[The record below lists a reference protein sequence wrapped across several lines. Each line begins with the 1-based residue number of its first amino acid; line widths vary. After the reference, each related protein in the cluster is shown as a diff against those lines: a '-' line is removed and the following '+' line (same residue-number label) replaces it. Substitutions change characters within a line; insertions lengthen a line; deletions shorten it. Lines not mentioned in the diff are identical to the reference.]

1 MLRTKQ
7 VINNNE
13 EYSSMSIIDFIKG
26 LFVGETKEEANQ
38 STNVVEEK
46 SVNSEAFVDRNPT
59 LENVARFVIQKGV
72 CKGADIQ
79 RYFQIGYNLSGRLMS
94 QLQQK
99 GILDSS
105 YNVLVDADIS
115 DHELTQLLN
124 KETIKKTDSHH
135 VISASGFEVKII
147 SSSPIDI
154 DSSIKSYIPK
164 LSKYE
169 CYVVFDTETSGLSP
183 QQGHEILQIGAV
195 KYNTLTGEA
204 IDTQSIFIKPS
215 PHCVIESAALR
226 VNGIDIEKLKQTGVS
241 KDEAI
246 NTFIEFIGTCPL
258 FAYNA
263 PFDMRFLKST
273 CEMVNIPLPTNP
285 VCDVLAMVRQLALPT
300 ENKKLGTISEHFG
313 FEGGCFHEAI
323 KDCDATNFVIRQ
335 IYFNNEGKPIGKS
348 VDDIHSNLY
357 RNGVKLEPYIEQ
369 NMLELDVYSRLTGEF
384 LFTKTIRQ
392 CAEKGIYV
400 SYSTVKDLEET
411 LWTTDYGIRLHED
424 SIGKIE
430 PDIYYGKRLIDVYSR
445 TTGEF
450 LFTKTLEECAGLA
463 SSLTQKKI
471 ANATLEKSWLGEYG
485 FRAHEEE
492 PQTKIDRD
500 FTYGKRLIDCYS
512 KEGDFLKRY
521 ESISDI
527 VTELGFAGDSPIKT
541 MLRQDKIT
549 YNLNGYIFIYAT
561 TEQPIQKIEGAPLT
575 KEAKRPIY
583 VFDLDGNYL
592 NVFLKIIDCTATYG
606 LQAEGVRR
614 CLSAGKPQYNGYI
627 FRYSNTPLSEE
638 ELAAAKEN
646 YAYRETSKVEN

>member
-1 MLRTKQ
+1 
-7 VINNNE
+7 
-13 EYSSMSIIDFIKG
+13 MSVIDFIKG
-26 LFVGETKEEANQ
+26 LFGGEPKKESEQ
-38 STNVVEEK
+38 SEYVVEGK
-46 SVNSEAFVDRNPT
+46 SINSDVCIDKTPT
-59 LENVARFVIQKGV
+59 LENVTRFVIQKGV
-72 CKGADIQ
+72 CKGSDIQ
-79 RYFQIGYNLSGRLMS
+79 RYFQIGYNQSGRLMS

-99 GILDSS
+99 GILDND
-105 YNVLVDADIS
+105 YNVLVDANIS
-115 DHELTQLLN
+115 DQELTQLLS
-124 KETIKKTDSHH
+124 KETPETEDSHL
-135 VISASGFEVKII
+135 VSTASGFEIKII
-147 SSSPIDI
+147 TSSPTDTEL
-154 DSSIKSYIPK
+154 SIKSYIPG

-169 CYVVFDTETSGLSP
+169 SYVVFDTETSGLSP

-195 KYNTLTGEA
+195 KYSTRTGKT
-204 IDTQSIFIKPS
+204 IDTRSIYIKPS
-215 PHCVIESAALR
+215 PNCVIEPAALR
-226 VNGIDIEKLKQTGVS
+226 VNGIDVEKLKQTGVS

-246 NTFIEFIGTCPL
+246 KSFIEFIGTCPL

-273 CEMVNIPLPTNP
+273 CEMVGVPLPTNP
-285 VCDVLAMVRQLALPT
+285 VCDVLAMVKKLALPT

-323 KDCDATNFVIRQ
+323 KDCDATNFVLRK
-335 IYFNNEGKPIGKS
+335 IYFNNEGKPVGKS

-357 RNGVKLEPYIEQ
+357 KNGVKLEPYIEQ

-400 SYSTVKDLEET
+400 SYFTVKDLEET

-424 SIGKIE
+424 SIGKLE
-430 PDIYYGKRLIDVYSR
+430 PDIYYGKRVIDVYSR

-463 SSLTQKKI
+463 SSLSQKKI
-471 ANATLEKSWLGEYG
+471 ANAIEEKSWLSDYG

-512 KEGDFLKRY
+512 KDGDFLKRY

-561 TEQPIQKIEGAPLT
+561 SEQPIQKIESAPLT

-583 VFDLDGNYL
+583 VFDLDGNFL
-592 NVFLKIIDCTATYG
+592 NVFLKITDCTATYG

-614 CLSAGKPQYNGYI
+614 CLSSGKPQYNGYI

-638 ELAAAKEN
+638 ELSAAKEN
-646 YAYRETSKVEN
+646 YAYRETSKVSN

>member
-1 MLRTKQ
+1 
-7 VINNNE
+7 
-13 EYSSMSIIDFIKG
+13 MSIINFIKG
-26 LFVGETKEEANQ
+26 LFGGEPNEETDQNA
-38 STNVVEEK
+38 NVVEDK
-46 SVNSEAFVDRNPT
+46 SANSVCFVDNTPS
-59 LENVARFVIQKGV
+59 LENVARFVIQKGI

-79 RYFQIGYNLSGRLMS
+79 RYFQIGYKLSGSLIL

-105 YNVLVDADIS
+105 YNVLVDANIS

-135 VISASGFEVKII
+135 VISASGFEAKII

-154 DSSIKSYIPK
+154 DSSIKSYIPE

-169 CYVVFDTETSGLSP
+169 SYVVFDTETSGLSP

-195 KYNTLTGEA
+195 KYNTLTGET
-204 IDTQSIFIKPS
+204 IDTQSIYIKPS
-215 PHCVIESAALR
+215 PHCVIEPAALR
-226 VNGIDIEKLKQTGVS
+226 VNGIDIEKLKQTGIS

-313 FEGGCFHEAI
+313 FKGGCFHEAI
-323 KDCDATNFVIRQ
+323 KDCDATNFVLRK
-335 IYFNNEGKPIGKS
+335 IYFNSEGKTVGKS
-348 VDDIHSNLY
+348 VDEIHSNLY
-357 RNGVKLEPYIEQ
+357 KNGVKLEPYIEQ
-369 NMLELDVYSRLTGEF
+369 MMLELDVYSRLTGEF

-411 LWTTDYGIRLHED
+411 LWTTDYGIRLHEE
-424 SIGKIE
+424 SIGKLE
-430 PDIYYGKRLIDVYSR
+430 PDIYYGKRVIDVYSR

-450 LFTKTLEECAGLA
+450 LFTKTLEDCAGLA

-561 TEQPIQKIEGAPLT
+561 SEQPIQKIEGAPMT

-592 NVFLKIIDCTATYG
+592 NVFLKITDCTATYG

-614 CLSAGKPQYNGYI
+614 CLSSGKPQYNGYI

>member
-1 MLRTKQ
+1 
-7 VINNNE
+7 
-13 EYSSMSIIDFIKG
+13 MSIIDFIKG
-26 LFVGETKEEANQ
+26 LFGGEPNEEADQ
-38 STNVVEEK
+38 SSSVVGDM
-46 SVNSEAFVDRNPT
+46 SVNSDVCVDKTPT
-59 LENVARFVIQKGV
+59 LENVARFVIQKGM

-79 RYFQIGYNLSGRLMS
+79 RYFQIGYKQSGNLMS

-99 GILDSS
+99 GVLDSS
-105 YNVLVDADIS
+105 YNVLVDANIPDQ
-115 DHELTQLLN
+115 ELAQLLS
-124 KETIKKTDSHH
+124 KETHETTDSNH
-135 VISASGFEVKII
+135 VFSASGFEVKII
-147 SSSPIDI
+147 SSSPTDVE
-154 DSSIKSYIPK
+154 SSIKPYLPGM
-164 LSKYE
+164 SKYE
-169 CYVVFDTETSGLSP
+169 SYVVFDTETSGLSP

-195 KYNTLTGEA
+195 KYNTRTGET
-204 IDTQSIFIKPS
+204 IDTRNIYIKPS
-215 PHCVIESAALR
+215 PNCVIEPAALR

-241 KDEAI
+241 KSEAI
-246 NTFIEFIGTCPL
+246 NTFIEFIGSYPL

-273 CEMVNIPLPTNP
+273 CEMVNVPLPTNP
-285 VCDVLAMVRQLALPT
+285 VCDVLAMVRKLSLPT
-300 ENKKLGTISEHFG
+300 ENNKLGTISEHFG
-313 FEGGCFHEAI
+313 FAGGCYHEAI
-323 KDCDATNFVIRQ
+323 KDCDATNFVLRK
-335 IYFNNEGKPIGKS
+335 IYFNEEGKPIGKS
-348 VDDIHSNLY
+348 VEDIHLNLHKG
-357 RNGVKLEPYIEQ
+357 GVTLEPYIEQ

-400 SYSTVKDLEET
+400 SYNTVKDLEET

-424 SIGKIE
+424 SIRKLE
-430 PDIYYGKRLIDVYSR
+430 PDIYYGKRAIDVYSR

-463 SSLTQKKI
+463 SSLSQKKI

-485 FRAHEEE
+485 FRVHEEE
-492 PQTKIDRD
+492 PQTKIERD
-500 FTYGKRLIDCYS
+500 FTFGKRLIDCYS
-512 KEGDFLKRY
+512 KDGDFLKRY

-527 VTELGFAGDSPIKT
+527 ITELGFAGDSPIKT

-583 VFDLDGNYL
+583 VFDIDGNYL
-592 NVFLKIIDCTATYG
+592 NVFLKITDCTSAYG

-627 FRYSNTPLSEE
+627 FRYSNAPLSEE

-646 YAYRETSKVEN
+646 YAYRETSKVSN

>member
-1 MLRTKQ
+1 
-7 VINNNE
+7 
-13 EYSSMSIIDFIKG
+13 MSIIDFIKG
-26 LFVGETKEEANQ
+26 LFGGEPNEEVDL
-38 STNVVEEK
+38 SSNVVEEE
-46 SVNSEAFVDRNPT
+46 SVNSDCSVDKTPT
-59 LENVARFVIQKGV
+59 LENVARFIIQKGI

-79 RYFQIGYNLSGRLMS
+79 RYFQIGYKLSGSLIT

-99 GILDSS
+99 GILDID
-105 YNVLVDADIS
+105 YNVLVDANIS
-115 DHELTQLLN
+115 DQELTQLLS
-124 KETIKKTDSHH
+124 KEASETVDSHCASSAFGFKVK
-135 VISASGFEVKII
+135 VIT
-147 SSSPIDI
+147 SSPTDI
-154 DSSIKSYIPK
+154 ESSIKSYIPG

-195 KYNTLTGEA
+195 KYNTRTGET
-204 IDTQSIFIKPS
+204 INTFSIYIKPS
-215 PHCVIESAALR
+215 PHCVIEPAALR

-241 KDEAI
+241 KSEAI
-246 NTFIEFIGTCPL
+246 NTFVEFIGTCPL

-273 CEMVNIPLPTNP
+273 CEMVNVPLPTNP
-285 VCDVLAMVRQLALPT
+285 VCDVLAMVRKLSLPT
-300 ENKKLGTISEHFG
+300 ENNKLGTISEHFG
-313 FEGGCFHEAI
+313 FAGGNYHEAI
-323 KDCDATNFVIRQ
+323 KDCDATNFVLRKIF
-335 IYFNNEGKPIGKS
+335 FNNEGKPVGKS
-348 VDDIHSNLY
+348 VDDIQSNLY
-357 RNGVKLEPYIEQ
+357 KNGVKLEPYIEQ
-369 NMLELDVYSRLTGEF
+369 TMLELDVYSRLTGEF

-400 SYSTVKDLEET
+400 SYNTVKDLEGT
-411 LWTTDYGIRLHED
+411 LWTTDYGIRLHEE
-424 SIGKIE
+424 SIGKLE
-430 PDIYYGKRLIDVYSR
+430 PDIYYGKRVIDVYSR

-463 SSLTQKKI
+463 SSLSQKKI
-471 ANATLEKSWLGEYG
+471 ANATLEKTWLGEYG

-492 PQTKIDRD
+492 PQTAIERD

-561 TEQPIQKIEGAPLT
+561 TEQPIKKIEGAPMT

-583 VFDLDGNYL
+583 AFDLDGNYL
-592 NVFLKIIDCTATYG
+592 NVFLKITDCTAAYG

-638 ELAAAKEN
+638 ELSAAKEN
-646 YAYRETSKVEN
+646 YAYRETSKVTN

>member
-1 MLRTKQ
+1 
-7 VINNNE
+7 
-13 EYSSMSIIDFIKG
+13 MSIINFIKG
-26 LFVGETKEEANQ
+26 LFGGEPNDETDQNV
-38 STNVVEEK
+38 NVVEHK
-46 SVNSEAFVDRNPT
+46 SANSDCAVDKTPT
-59 LENVARFVIQKGV
+59 IENVARFVIQKGV

-105 YNVLVDADIS
+105 YNVLVDANIS

-154 DSSIKSYIPK
+154 DSSIKSYIPE

-195 KYNTLTGEA
+195 KYNTLTGET
-204 IDTQSIFIKPS
+204 IDTRSIYIKPS
-215 PHCVIESAALR
+215 PNCVIEPSALR
-226 VNGIDIEKLKQTGVS
+226 VNGIDIENLKQTGVS
-241 KDEAI
+241 KSQAI
-246 NTFIEFIGTCPL
+246 NTFIDFIGTCPL

-285 VCDVLAMVRQLALPT
+285 VCDVLAMVRKLALPT
-300 ENKKLGTISEHFG
+300 ENNKLGTISKHFG

-400 SYSTVKDLEET
+400 SYSTVKDLDET

-424 SIGKIE
+424 NTRKLE
-430 PDIYYGKRLIDVYSR
+430 PDIYYAKRIIDVYSR

-450 LFTKTLEECAGLA
+450 LFTKTLEECAALS

-471 ANATLEKSWLGEYG
+471 ANATQEKSWLGEYG
-485 FRAHEEE
+485 FRAHQKE
-492 PQTKIDRD
+492 PLDRIERD

-512 KEGDFLKRY
+512 KEGDFMKRY

-561 TEQPIQKIEGAPLT
+561 SEQPVLKIEGAPMT

-583 VFDLDGNYL
+583 VFDLDGKLL
-592 NVFLKIIDCTATYG
+592 NVYLKITECTATYN

-614 CLSAGKPQYNGYI
+614 CLSSGKPQYNGYI
-627 FRYSNTPLSEE
+627 FRYSDAPLSEE
-638 ELAAAKEN
+638 ELAAAREN
-646 YAYRETSKVEN
+646 YAYRETSKVTN

>member
-1 MLRTKQ
+1 
-7 VINNNE
+7 
-13 EYSSMSIIDFIKG
+13 MSIINFIKG
-26 LFVGETKEEANQ
+26 LFGGEPKEEASQN
-38 STNVVEEK
+38 TYVVEDK
-46 SVNSEAFVDRNPT
+46 SVNSDVIIDKTPT
-59 LENVARFVIQKGV
+59 LENVARFVIKTRKS
-72 CKGADIQ
+72 KGADIQ
-79 RYFQIGYNLSGRLMS
+79 RYFQIGYKLSGNLML

-99 GILDSS
+99 GILD
-105 YNVLVDADIS
+105 YDNNVLADANIS
-115 DHELTQLLN
+115 DEELTKLLSQTTPD
-124 KETIKKTDSHH
+124 TIDFHH
-135 VISASGFEVKII
+135 VSSASGFEIKII

-154 DSSIKSYIPK
+154 ESSIKSYIPG

-169 CYVVFDTETSGLSP
+169 CYIVFDTETSGLSP

-195 KYNTLTGEA
+195 KYNTHTGET
-204 IDTQSIFIKPS
+204 IDTRSIYIKPS
-215 PHCVIESAALR
+215 PNCVIEPAALR

-241 KDEAI
+241 KGEAI
-246 NTFIEFIGTCPL
+246 KTFIEFIGSYPL

-273 CEMVNIPLPTNP
+273 CEMVNVPLPTNS
-285 VCDVLAMVRQLALPT
+285 VCDVLAMVRKLSLPT
-300 ENKKLGTISEHFG
+300 ENNKLGTISEHFG
-313 FEGGCFHEAI
+313 FTGGNYHEAI
-323 KDCDATNFVIRQ
+323 KDCDATNFVLRK
-335 IYFNNEGKPIGKS
+335 IYFNEEGKPVGKS
-348 VDDIHSNLY
+348 VDDIHLNLHKG
-357 RNGVKLEPYIEQ
+357 GVALEPYIEQ

-384 LFTKTIRQ
+384 LFTKNIRQ

-400 SYSTVKDLEET
+400 SYNTVKDLEGT
-411 LWTTDYGIRLHED
+411 LWTTDYGIRLHEE
-424 SIGKIE
+424 SIGKLE
-430 PDIYYGKRLIDVYSR
+430 PDIYYGKRFIDVYSR

-463 SSLTQKKI
+463 SSLSQKKI
-471 ANATLEKSWLGEYG
+471 ANATIEKSWLGEYG
-485 FRAHEEE
+485 FRAHEEV

-500 FTYGKRLIDCYS
+500 FTFGKRLIDCYS
-512 KEGDFLKRY
+512 KEGEFLKRY

-561 TEQPIQKIEGAPLT
+561 SEQPIQKIEGAPLT

-583 VFDLDGNYL
+583 VFDIDGNYL
-592 NVFLKIIDCTATYG
+592 NVFLKITECTAAYG

-646 YAYRETSKVEN
+646 YAYRETSKVTN

>member
-1 MLRTKQ
+1 
-7 VINNNE
+7 
-13 EYSSMSIIDFIKG
+13 MSIMDFIKG
-26 LFVGETKEEANQ
+26 LFGGEPNEEADQ
-38 STNVVEEK
+38 SSSVVEEK
-46 SVNSEAFVDRNPT
+46 SVNSDVCVDKTPT

-72 CKGADIQ
+72 CKGSDIQ
-79 RYFQIGYNLSGRLMS
+79 RYFQIGYKQSGSFMS

-99 GILDSS
+99 GILDNN
-105 YNVLVDADIS
+105 YNVLVDTNIS
-115 DHELTQLLN
+115 DQELTQLLS
-124 KETIKKTDSHH
+124 KVTPEAEDSHH
-135 VISASGFEVKII
+135 VSSASGFEIRII
-147 SSSPIDI
+147 SSSPIDVE
-154 DSSIKSYIPK
+154 SSIKSYIPGM
-164 LSKYE
+164 SKYE
-169 CYVVFDTETSGLSP
+169 SYVVFDTETSGLSP

-195 KYNTLTGEA
+195 KYNTRTGKT
-204 IDTQSIFIKPS
+204 IDTRSIYIKPS
-215 PHCVIESAALR
+215 PNCVIEPAALR

-241 KDEAI
+241 KVEAI
-246 NTFIEFIGTCPL
+246 NTFIEFIGSYPL

-273 CEMVNIPLPTNP
+273 CEMANVPLPTNP
-285 VCDVLAMVRQLALPT
+285 VCDVLAMVRKLSLPT
-300 ENKKLGTISEHFG
+300 ENNKLGTISEHFG
-313 FEGGCFHEAI
+313 FTGGDYHEAI
-323 KDCDATNFVIRQ
+323 KDCDATNFVLRK
-335 IYFNNEGKPIGKS
+335 IYFNEEEMPVGKS
-348 VDDIHSNLY
+348 VENIHLNLHKG
-357 RNGVKLEPYIEQ
+357 GVTLEPYIEQ

-400 SYSTVKDLEET
+400 SYNTVKDLEEET

-424 SIGKIE
+424 SIGKLE
-430 PDIYYGKRLIDVYSR
+430 PDIYYGKRAIDVYSR

-463 SSLTQKKI
+463 SSLSQKKI
-471 ANATLEKSWLGEYG
+471 ANATLDKSWLGEYG

-492 PQTKIDRD
+492 PQTKIERD
-500 FTYGKRLIDCYS
+500 FTFGKRLIDCYS

-561 TEQPIQKIEGAPLT
+561 TEQPIQIIEGAPLT

-583 VFDLDGNYL
+583 VFDIDGNYL
-592 NVFLKIIDCTATYG
+592 NVHLKITECTAAYG

-627 FRYSNTPLSEE
+627 FRYSNAPLSEE

-646 YAYRETSKVEN
+646 YAYRETSKVTS

>member
-1 MLRTKQ
+1 
-7 VINNNE
+7 
-13 EYSSMSIIDFIKG
+13 MSIINFIKG
-26 LFVGETKEEANQ
+26 LFGGEPNEETDQNA
-38 STNVVEEK
+38 NVVEDK
-46 SVNSEAFVDRNPT
+46 SANSVCFVDNTPS
-59 LENVARFVIQKGV
+59 LENVARFVIQKGI

-79 RYFQIGYNLSGRLMS
+79 RYFQIGYRLSGSLMS

-99 GILDSS
+99 GVLDNN
-105 YNVLVDADIS
+105 YNVLVDANIS
-115 DHELTQLLN
+115 DQELAQLLS
-124 KETIKKTDSHH
+124 KEIPETLDCH
-135 VISASGFEVKII
+135 SASSAFGFELKVI
-147 SSSPIDI
+147 SSSPTEIE
-154 DSSIKSYIPK
+154 SSIKPYIPG

-169 CYVVFDTETSGLSP
+169 SYVVFDTETSGLSP

-195 KYNTLTGEA
+195 KYNTRTGET
-204 IDTQSIFIKPS
+204 IDTRSIYIKPS
-215 PHCVIESAALR
+215 PNCVIEPSALR
-226 VNGIDIEKLKQTGVS
+226 VNGIDMENLKQTGVS
-241 KDEAI
+241 KSQAI
-246 NTFIEFIGTCPL
+246 NTFIDFIGTCPL

-285 VCDVLAMVRQLALPT
+285 VCDVLAMVRKLALPT

-400 SYSTVKDLEET
+400 SYSTVKNLEET

-512 KEGDFLKRY
+512 KDGDFLKRY

-592 NVFLKIIDCTATYG
+592 NVFLKITECTAAYG
-606 LQAEGVRR
+606 IQAEGVRR

-627 FRYSNTPLSEE
+627 FRFSNTPLSEE

>member
-1 MLRTKQ
+1 
-7 VINNNE
+7 
-13 EYSSMSIIDFIKG
+13 MSIIDFIKG
-26 LFVGETKEEANQ
+26 LFGGETKEEANQ

-46 SVNSEAFVDRNPT
+46 SVNSDVFVDRNPT
-59 LENVARFVIQKGV
+59 LENVARFLIQKGV

-79 RYFQIGYNLSGRLMS
+79 RYFQIGYKLSGCLMS
-94 QLQQK
+94 ELQQK
-99 GILDSS
+99 GVLDSS
-105 YNVLVDADIS
+105 YNVLVDANIS
-115 DHELTQLLN
+115 DQELAQLLS
-124 KETIKKTDSHH
+124 KEIPETPDSHH
-135 VISASGFEVKII
+135 VFSGSGFEVKII
-147 SSSPIDI
+147 SSSSIDTE
-154 DSSIKSYIPK
+154 SSIKPYIPR

-169 CYVVFDTETSGLSP
+169 SYVVFDTETSGLSP

-195 KYNTLTGEA
+195 KYNTRTGET
-204 IDTQSIFIKPS
+204 IDTRSIYIKPS
-215 PHCVIESAALR
+215 PHCVIEPAALR

-246 NTFIEFIGTCPL
+246 NTFIEFIGVCPL

-273 CEMVNIPLPTNP
+273 CEMVGIPLPTNP
-285 VCDVLAMVRQLALPT
+285 VCDILAMVRKLALPT
-300 ENKKLGTISEHFG
+300 ENKKLRTISEHFG
-313 FEGGCFHEAI
+313 FDGGCFHEAI
-323 KDCDATNFVIRQ
+323 KDCDATNFVLRK
-335 IYFNNEGKPIGKS
+335 IYFNEEGKPVGKS
-348 VDDIHSNLY
+348 VEDIHFNLHK
-357 RNGVKLEPYIEQ
+357 RGVALEPYIEQ

-400 SYSTVKDLEET
+400 SYNTVKDLEET
-411 LWTTDYGIRLHED
+411 LWTTDYGIRLHEE
-424 SIGKIE
+424 SIGKLE
-430 PDIYYGKRLIDVYSR
+430 PDIYYGKRAIDVYSR

-463 SSLTQKKI
+463 SSLSQKKI
-471 ANATLEKSWLGEYG
+471 ANAIEEKSWLGEYG
-485 FRAHEEE
+485 FRTHEEE
-492 PQTKIDRD
+492 PQAKIDRD

-521 ESISDI
+521 ESIADI
-527 VTELGFAGDSPIKT
+527 VAELGFAGDSPIKT

-592 NVFLKIIDCTATYG
+592 NVFLKITECTAAYG

-627 FRYSNTPLSEE
+627 FRYSNAPLSEE
-638 ELAAAKEN
+638 ELSAAKEN
-646 YAYRETSKVEN
+646 YAYRETSKVTD

>member
-1 MLRTKQ
+1 
-7 VINNNE
+7 
-13 EYSSMSIIDFIKG
+13 MSIINFIKG
-26 LFVGETKEEANQ
+26 LFGGEPNEETDQN
-38 STNVVEEK
+38 TNVVEDK
-46 SVNSEAFVDRNPT
+46 SANSVCFVDNTPS
-59 LENVARFVIQKGV
+59 LENVARFVIQKGI
-72 CKGADIQ
+72 CKEADIQ
-79 RYFQIGYNLSGRLMS
+79 RYFQIGYRLSGSLMS

-99 GILDSS
+99 GVLDNN
-105 YNVLVDADIS
+105 YNVLVDANIS
-115 DHELTQLLN
+115 DQELAQLLS
-124 KETIKKTDSHH
+124 KEIPETLDCH
-135 VISASGFEVKII
+135 SASSAFGFELKVI
-147 SSSPIDI
+147 SSSPTEIE
-154 DSSIKSYIPK
+154 SSIKPYIPG

-169 CYVVFDTETSGLSP
+169 SYVVFDTETSGLSP

-195 KYNTLTGEA
+195 KYNTRTGET
-204 IDTQSIFIKPS
+204 IDTRSIYIKPS
-215 PHCVIESAALR
+215 PNCVIEPSALR
-226 VNGIDIEKLKQTGVS
+226 VNGIDIENLKQTGVS
-241 KDEAI
+241 KSQAI
-246 NTFIEFIGTCPL
+246 NTFIDFIGTCPL

-273 CEMVNIPLPTNP
+273 CEMVNVSLPTNP
-285 VCDVLAMVRQLALPT
+285 VCDVLAMVRKLALPT

-323 KDCDATNFVIRQ
+323 KDCDATNFVLRK
-335 IYFNNEGKPIGKS
+335 IYFNSEGKPVGKS

-357 RNGVKLEPYIEQ
+357 KNGVKLEPYIEQ
-369 NMLELDVYSRLTGEF
+369 TMLELDVYSRLTGEF

-400 SYSTVKDLEET
+400 SYNNVKDLEET
-411 LWTTDYGIRLHED
+411 LWTTDYGIRLHEE
-424 SIGKIE
+424 SVGKLE
-430 PDIYYGKRLIDVYSR
+430 PDINYGKRVIDVYSR

-450 LFTKTLEECAGLA
+450 LFSKTLEECAGLA
-463 SSLTQKKI
+463 SSLSQKKI
-471 ANATLEKSWLGEYG
+471 VNATLEKSWLGEYG

-561 TEQPIQKIEGAPLT
+561 TEQPIQKIEGVPLT

-583 VFDLDGNYL
+583 VFDIDGNYL
-592 NVFLKIIDCTATYG
+592 NVFLKITECTAAYG
-606 LQAEGVRR
+606 IQADGVRR

>member
-1 MLRTKQ
+1 
-7 VINNNE
+7 
-13 EYSSMSIIDFIKG
+13 MSIIGFIKG
-26 LFVGETKEEANQ
+26 LFCGKPKDEVNQ
-38 STNVVEEK
+38 SACVVEEMLD
-46 SVNSEAFVDRNPT
+46 NSDTCIDNTST
-59 LENVARFVIQKGV
+59 LENVARFVIKTRKS
-72 CKGADIQ
+72 KGADIQ
-79 RYFQIGYNLSGRLMS
+79 RYFQIGYKLAENLML

-99 GILDSS
+99 GVLDSAN
-105 YNVLVDADIS
+105 NVLIDANIS
-115 DHELTQLLN
+115 DEELTKLLSQATPD
-124 KETIKKTDSHH
+124 TIDCRH
-135 VISASGFEVKII
+135 VSSASGFEIKII

-154 DSSIKSYIPK
+154 EPSIKSYIPG

-169 CYVVFDTETSGLSP
+169 CYVVFDTETSGLTP

-195 KYNTLTGEA
+195 KYDTRTGET
-204 IDTQSIFIKPS
+204 IDTRSIYIKPS
-215 PHCVIESAALR
+215 PNCVIEPAALR

-241 KDEAI
+241 KGEAI
-246 NTFIEFIGTCPL
+246 KTFIEFIGSYPL

-273 CEMVNIPLPTNP
+273 CEMVNVPLPTNP
-285 VCDVLAMVRQLALPT
+285 VCDVLAMVRKLSLPT
-300 ENKKLGTISEHFG
+300 ENNKLGTISEHFG
-313 FEGGCFHEAI
+313 FTGGNYHEAI
-323 KDCDATNFVIRQ
+323 KDCDATNFVLRK
-335 IYFNNEGKPIGKS
+335 IYFNEEGKPVGKS
-348 VDDIHSNLY
+348 VDDIHLNLHKG
-357 RNGVKLEPYIEQ
+357 GVALEPYIEQ

-384 LFTKTIRQ
+384 LFTKNIRQ

-400 SYSTVKDLEET
+400 SYNTVKDLEGT
-411 LWTTDYGIRLHED
+411 LWTTDYGIRLHEE
-424 SIGKIE
+424 SRGKLE
-430 PDIYYGKRLIDVYSR
+430 PDIYYGKRFIDVYAR

-463 SSLTQKKI
+463 SSLSQKKI

-492 PQTKIDRD
+492 PQTKIERD

-521 ESISDI
+521 DSISDI

-561 TEQPIQKIEGAPLT
+561 TEQPIKKIEGAPLT

-583 VFDLDGNYL
+583 VFDIDGNYL
-592 NVFLKIIDCTATYG
+592 NVFLKITECTAAYG

-614 CLSAGKPQYNGYI
+614 CLSSGKPQYNGYI

-646 YAYRETSKVEN
+646 YAYRETSKVTN

>member
-1 MLRTKQ
+1 
-7 VINNNE
+7 
-13 EYSSMSIIDFIKG
+13 MSIIDYIKG
-26 LFVGETKEEANQ
+26 LFGGKPKEDANQ
-38 STNVVEEK
+38 SANVVEDE
-46 SVNSEAFVDRNPT
+46 SANSDCAVDNTPS
-59 LENVARFVIQKGV
+59 LENVARFVIQKGI

-79 RYFQIGYNLSGRLMS
+79 RYFQIGYKLSGSLIL

-105 YNVLVDADIS
+105 YNVLVDANIS

-124 KETIKKTDSHH
+124 KETPEIADSTNGF
-135 VISASGFEVKII
+135 SGSGFEVKII

-154 DSSIKSYIPK
+154 ETSINPYISG
-164 LSKYE
+164 LSNYE
-169 CYVVFDTETSGLSP
+169 CYIVFDTETSGLSP

-204 IDTQSIFIKPS
+204 IDTQSIYIKPS
-215 PHCVIESAALR
+215 PHCVIEPAALR

-241 KDEAI
+241 KGEAI

-285 VCDVLAMVRQLALPT
+285 VCDVLAMVRKLALPT

-323 KDCDATNFVIRQ
+323 KDCDATNFVLRK
-335 IYFNNEGKPIGKS
+335 IYFNSEGKPVGKS
-348 VDDIHSNLY
+348 VDEIHSNLY
-357 RNGVKLEPYIEQ
+357 KNGVKLEPYIEQ
-369 NMLELDVYSRLTGEF
+369 MMLELDVYSRLTGEF

-424 SIGKIE
+424 SIGKLE

-471 ANATLEKSWLGEYG
+471 ANATQEKSWLGEYG

-583 VFDLDGNYL
+583 VFDLDGNFL
-592 NVFLKIIDCTATYG
+592 NVFLKITDCTAAYG
-606 LQAEGVRR
+606 IQAEGVRR
-614 CLSAGKPQYNGYI
+614 CLSSGKPQYNGYI
-627 FRYSNTPLSEE
+627 FRYSNAPLGEE
-638 ELAAAKEN
+638 ELAAAREN

>member
-1 MLRTKQ
+1 
-7 VINNNE
+7 
-13 EYSSMSIIDFIKG
+13 MSIIGFIKG
-26 LFVGETKEEANQ
+26 LFGGEPNEEADK
-38 STNVVEEK
+38 SSNVVEEK
-46 SVNSEAFVDRNPT
+46 SVNSDVCVDKTPT
-59 LENVARFVIQKGV
+59 LENVARFIIQKGV
-72 CKGADIQ
+72 CKGSDIQ
-79 RYFQIGYNLSGRLMS
+79 RYFQIGYKQSGSFMS

-99 GILDSS
+99 GILDND
-105 YNVLVDADIS
+105 YNVLVDANIS
-115 DHELTQLLN
+115 DQELAQLLS
-124 KETIKKTDSHH
+124 KKTPEAEDSHH
-135 VISASGFEVKII
+135 VSSASGFEIKII
-147 SSSPIDI
+147 SSSPTDI
-154 DSSIKSYIPK
+154 ESSIKSYIPG

-183 QQGHEILQIGAV
+183 QQGHEILQIGSV
-195 KYNTLTGEA
+195 KYNTRTGET
-204 IDTQSIFIKPS
+204 IDTRSIYIKPS
-215 PHCVIESAALR
+215 PNCVIEPAALR

-241 KDEAI
+241 KVEAI
-246 NTFIEFIGTCPL
+246 NTFIEFIGSYPL

-273 CEMVNIPLPTNP
+273 CEMANVPLPTNP
-285 VCDVLAMVRQLALPT
+285 VCDVLAMVRKLSLPT
-300 ENKKLGTISEHFG
+300 ENNKLGTISEHFG
-313 FEGGCFHEAI
+313 FTGGSYHEAI
-323 KDCDATNFVIRQ
+323 KDCDATNFVLRK
-335 IYFNNEGKPIGKS
+335 IYFNEEGKPVGKS
-348 VDDIHSNLY
+348 VEDIHLNLHKG
-357 RNGVKLEPYIEQ
+357 GVTLEPYIEQ

-400 SYSTVKDLEET
+400 SYNTVKDLEEET

-424 SIGKIE
+424 SIGKLE
-430 PDIYYGKRLIDVYSR
+430 PDIYYGKRAIDVYSR

-463 SSLTQKKI
+463 SSLSQKKI
-471 ANATLEKSWLGEYG
+471 ANATLDKSWLGEYG

-492 PQTKIDRD
+492 PQTKIERD
-500 FTYGKRLIDCYS
+500 FTFGKRLIDCYS

-583 VFDLDGNYL
+583 VFDIDGNYL
-592 NVFLKIIDCTATYG
+592 NVFLKITECTAAYG

-627 FRYSNTPLSEE
+627 FRYSNAPLSEE

-646 YAYRETSKVEN
+646 YAYRETSKVTS

>member
-1 MLRTKQ
+1 
-7 VINNNE
+7 
-13 EYSSMSIIDFIKG
+13 MSIINFIKG
-26 LFVGETKEEANQ
+26 IFGGEPKKEANENA
-38 STNVVEEK
+38 SGVENK
-46 SVNSEAFVDRNPT
+46 AIYSDSSIDKNPT
-59 LENVARFVIQKGV
+59 LENVSRFIIQKGT
-72 CKGADIQ
+72 CKGSDIQ
-79 RYFQIGYNLSGRLMS
+79 RYFQIGYNQSGRLMS

-99 GILDSS
+99 GILDND
-105 YNVLVDADIS
+105 YNVLVNANIS
-115 DHELTQLLN
+115 DQELAQLLS
-124 KETIKKTDSHH
+124 KETPEAEDSHH
-135 VISASGFEVKII
+135 VSSASGFEVKII
-147 SSSPIDI
+147 TSSPVDI
-154 DSSIKSYIPK
+154 ESSIKSYIPG

-195 KYNTLTGEA
+195 KYNTRTGET
-204 IDTQSIFIKPS
+204 IDTRSIYIKPS
-215 PHCVIESAALR
+215 LNCVIEPAALR
-226 VNGIDIEKLKQTGVS
+226 VNGIDIEKLKHTGVS
-241 KDEAI
+241 KSEAI
-246 NTFIEFIGTCPL
+246 NTFIEFIGPYPL

-263 PFDMRFLKST
+263 PFDMRFLKFT

-285 VCDVLAMVRQLALPT
+285 VCDVLAMVKKLALPT
-300 ENKKLGTISEHFG
+300 ENYKLGTISEHFG
-313 FEGGCFHEAI
+313 FTGGSYHEAI
-323 KDCDATNFVIRQ
+323 KDCDATNFVFRK
-335 IYFNNEGKPIGKS
+335 IYFNEEGKPVGKS
-348 VDDIHSNLY
+348 VDDIHLNLHKG
-357 RNGVKLEPYIEQ
+357 GVTLEPYIEQ

-400 SYSTVKDLEET
+400 SYNAVKDLEGT
-411 LWTTDYGIRLHED
+411 LWTTDYGIRLHEE
-424 SIGKIE
+424 SIWKLE
-430 PDIYYGKRLIDVYSR
+430 PDIYYGKRVIDVYSR

-463 SSLTQKKI
+463 SSLSQKKI
-471 ANATLEKSWLGEYG
+471 ANATVEKSWLGEYA

-492 PQTKIDRD
+492 PPTSIERD

-549 YNLNGYIFIYAT
+549 YNLNGYIFVYAT

-583 VFDLDGNYL
+583 VFDIDGNYL
-592 NVFLKIIDCTATYG
+592 NVYLKITECTAAYG

-627 FRYSNTPLSEE
+627 FRYSNVPLSEE
-638 ELAAAKEN
+638 ELAAAREN
-646 YAYRETSKVEN
+646 YAYRETSKVTN

>member
-1 MLRTKQ
+1 
-7 VINNNE
+7 
-13 EYSSMSIIDFIKG
+13 MSIIDFIKG
-26 LFVGETKEEANQ
+26 LFGGEPKKEANQ
-38 STNVVEEK
+38 STNVVKDE
-46 SVNSEAFVDRNPT
+46 SANSDVCVDKNPT
-59 LENVARFVIQKGV
+59 LENVARFVIQKGM

-79 RYFQIGYNLSGRLMS
+79 RYFQIGYNLSGRLIS

-99 GILDSS
+99 GVIDND
-105 YNVLVDADIS
+105 YNVLVDTNIS
-115 DHELTQLLN
+115 DQELTQLLS
-124 KETIKKTDSHH
+124 KETPEAADSHH
-135 VISASGFEVKII
+135 AISASGFEVKII
-147 SSSPIDI
+147 SSSPTGIE
-154 DSSIKSYIPK
+154 SSIKPYISG

-169 CYVVFDTETSGLSP
+169 SYVVFDTETSGLSP

-195 KYNTLTGEA
+195 KYCTRTGET
-204 IDTQSIFIKPS
+204 IDTRSIYIKPS
-215 PHCVIESAALR
+215 PHCVIEPAALR

-241 KDEAI
+241 KSDAI
-246 NTFIEFIGTCPL
+246 NSFIEFIGTGPL

-273 CEMVNIPLPTNP
+273 CEMVNVPLPTNP
-285 VCDVLAMVRQLALPT
+285 VCDVLAMVKKLALPT
-300 ENKKLGTISEHFG
+300 EDKKLGTISEHFG
-313 FEGGCFHEAI
+313 FKGGCYHEAI
-323 KDCDATNFVIRQ
+323 KDCDATNFVLRK
-335 IYFNNEGKPIGKS
+335 IYFNDDGKPVGKS
-348 VDDIHSNLY
+348 IDDIHSNLY
-357 RNGVKLEPYIEQ
+357 KNGVKLEPYIEQ
-369 NMLELDVYSRLTGEF
+369 TMLELDVYSRLTGEF
-384 LFTKTIRQ
+384 LFSKNIRQ

-400 SYSTVKDLEET
+400 SYNTVKDLEGT
-411 LWTTDYGIRLHED
+411 LWTTDYGIRLHEE
-424 SIGKIE
+424 SIGKLE
-430 PDIYYGKRLIDVYSR
+430 PDIYYGKRVIDVYSR

-450 LFTKTLEECAGLA
+450 LFTKTLEECAGLS

-492 PQTKIDRD
+492 PQTNIERD

-592 NVFLKIIDCTATYG
+592 NVYLKITECTAAYG
-606 LQAEGVRR
+606 LRAEDVRR

-638 ELAAAKEN
+638 ELSAAREN
-646 YAYRETSKVEN
+646 YAYRETSKVTK

>member
-1 MLRTKQ
+1 
-7 VINNNE
+7 
-13 EYSSMSIIDFIKG
+13 MSIIDFIKG
-26 LFVGETKEEANQ
+26 LFGGEPNEEADQ
-38 STNVVEEK
+38 SSSVVGDM
-46 SVNSEAFVDRNPT
+46 SVNSDVCVDKTPT
-59 LENVARFVIQKGV
+59 LENVARFVIQKGM

-79 RYFQIGYNLSGRLMS
+79 RYFQIGYKQSGNLMS

-99 GILDSS
+99 GVLDSS
-105 YNVLVDADIS
+105 YNVLVDANIPDQ
-115 DHELTQLLN
+115 ELAQLLS
-124 KETIKKTDSHH
+124 KETHETTDSNH
-135 VISASGFEVKII
+135 VFSASGFEVKII
-147 SSSPIDI
+147 SSSPTDVE
-154 DSSIKSYIPK
+154 SSIKPYIPGM
-164 LSKYE
+164 SKYE
-169 CYVVFDTETSGLSP
+169 SYVVFDTETSGLSP

-195 KYNTLTGEA
+195 KYNTRTGET
-204 IDTQSIFIKPS
+204 IDTRNIYIKPS
-215 PHCVIESAALR
+215 PNCVIEPAALR

-241 KDEAI
+241 KSEAI
-246 NTFIEFIGTCPL
+246 NTFIEFIGSYPL

-273 CEMVNIPLPTNP
+273 CEMVNVPLPTNP
-285 VCDVLAMVRQLALPT
+285 VCDVLAMVRKLSLPT
-300 ENKKLGTISEHFG
+300 ENNKLGTISEHFG
-313 FEGGCFHEAI
+313 FAGGCYHEAI
-323 KDCDATNFVIRQ
+323 KDCDATNFVLRK
-335 IYFNNEGKPIGKS
+335 IYFNEEGKPIGKS
-348 VDDIHSNLY
+348 VEDIHLNLHKG
-357 RNGVKLEPYIEQ
+357 GVTLEPYIEQ

-400 SYSTVKDLEET
+400 SYNTVKDLEET

-424 SIGKIE
+424 SIRKLE
-430 PDIYYGKRLIDVYSR
+430 PDIYYGKRAIDVYSR

-463 SSLTQKKI
+463 SSLSQKKI

-485 FRAHEEE
+485 FRVHEEE
-492 PQTKIDRD
+492 PQTKIERD
-500 FTYGKRLIDCYS
+500 FTFGKRLIDCYS
-512 KEGDFLKRY
+512 KDGDFLKRY

-527 VTELGFAGDSPIKT
+527 ITELGFAGDSPIKT

-583 VFDLDGNYL
+583 VFDIDGNYL
-592 NVFLKIIDCTATYG
+592 NVFLKITDCTSAYG

-627 FRYSNTPLSEE
+627 FRYSNAPLSEE

-646 YAYRETSKVEN
+646 YAYRETSKVSN

>member
-1 MLRTKQ
+1 
-7 VINNNE
+7 
-13 EYSSMSIIDFIKG
+13 MSIMDFIKG
-26 LFVGETKEEANQ
+26 LFGGESNEEADH
-38 STNVVEEK
+38 SSIVVEDK
-46 SVNSEAFVDRNPT
+46 SVNSDVCVGKTPT
-59 LENVARFVIQKGV
+59 LENVARFIIQKGI

-79 RYFQIGYNLSGRLMS
+79 RYFEIGYNLSGRLMS

-99 GILDSS
+99 GILDKD
-105 YNVLVDADIS
+105 YNVLVNANIS
-115 DHELTQLLN
+115 DQELTQMLS
-124 KETIKKTDSHH
+124 KDTPETVNSH
-135 VISASGFEVKII
+135 SASSAYGFEVKII
-147 SSSPIDI
+147 SSSPADI
-154 DSSIKSYIPK
+154 ESSIKSYIPE

-195 KYNTLTGEA
+195 KYNTRTGET
-204 IDTQSIFIKPS
+204 IDTKSIYIKPS
-215 PHCVIESAALR
+215 PNCVIEPAALR

-241 KDEAI
+241 KGEAI
-246 NTFIEFIGTCPL
+246 NTFIEFIGSYPL

-273 CEMVNIPLPTNP
+273 CEMANVSLPTNP
-285 VCDVLAMVRQLALPT
+285 VCDVLAMVRKLSLPT
-300 ENKKLGTISEHFG
+300 GNNKLGTISEHFG
-313 FEGGCFHEAI
+313 FRGGNYHEAI
-323 KDCDATNFVIRQ
+323 KDCDATNFVLRKIF
-335 IYFNNEGKPIGKS
+335 FNEEGKPVGKS
-348 VDDIHSNLY
+348 IEDIHFNLHKS
-357 RNGVKLEPYIEQ
+357 GVVLEPYIEQ

-384 LFTKTIRQ
+384 LFTKTIKQ

-400 SYSTVKDLEET
+400 SYNTVKDLEET

-424 SIGKIE
+424 SIGKLE
-430 PDIYYGKRLIDVYSR
+430 PDIYYGKRVIDVYSR
-445 TTGEF
+445 ATGEF

-463 SSLTQKKI
+463 SSLSQKKI
-471 ANATLEKSWLGEYG
+471 ANATLDKSWLGEYG

-492 PQTKIDRD
+492 PQAKIDRD

-561 TEQPIQKIEGAPLT
+561 TEQPIHKIDGVPLT

-583 VFDLDGNYL
+583 VFDIDGNYL
-592 NVFLKIIDCTATYG
+592 NVFLKITECTAAYG

-646 YAYRETSKVEN
+646 YAYRETSKVTN

>member
-1 MLRTKQ
+1 
-7 VINNNE
+7 
-13 EYSSMSIIDFIKG
+13 MSIIDFIKG
-26 LFVGETKEEANQ
+26 LFGGDSNEKTNQ
-38 STNVVEEK
+38 NANVVEDK
-46 SVNSEAFVDRNPT
+46 SANTYCPVGNTPS
-59 LENVARFVIQKGV
+59 LENVARFVIQKGI

-79 RYFQIGYNLSGRLMS
+79 RHFQIGYKLSGSLMS

-99 GILDSS
+99 GIIDNAL
-105 YNVLVDADIS
+105 NVLVNANIS
-115 DHELTQLLN
+115 ESELSQLLSN
-124 KETIKKTDSHH
+124 DTHETEDLCH
-135 VISASGFEVKII
+135 VSPASGFEIKII
-147 SSSPIDI
+147 SSSPTDI
-154 DSSIKSYIPK
+154 ETPIESYIPD

-169 CYVVFDTETSGLSP
+169 YYVVFDTETSGLSP

-195 KYNTLTGEA
+195 KYSTQTGEV
-204 IDTQSIFIKPS
+204 IDTRSIYIKPS
-215 PHCVIESAALR
+215 PQCVIEPTALR
-226 VNGIDIEKLKQTGVS
+226 VNGIDIEKLKQTGAS
-241 KDEAI
+241 KKEGI
-246 NTFIEFIGTCPL
+246 NAFMEFIGTCPL

-263 PFDMRFLKST
+263 LFDMRFLKST

-285 VCDVLAMVRQLALPT
+285 VCDVLAMVRKLALPT

-313 FEGGCFHEAI
+313 FERGCFHEAI
-323 KDCDATNFVIRQ
+323 KDCDATNFVLRK
-335 IYFNNEGKPIGKS
+335 IYFNSEGKPVGKS
-348 VDDIHSNLY
+348 VDEIHSNLY
-357 RNGVKLEPYIEQ
+357 KNGVKLEPYIEQ

-512 KEGDFLKRY
+512 KDGDFLKRY

-592 NVFLKIIDCTATYG
+592 NVFLKITDCTATYG

-614 CLSAGKPQYNGYI
+614 CLSSGKPQYNGYI

-638 ELAAAKEN
+638 ELAAAREN

>member
-1 MLRTKQ
+1 
-7 VINNNE
+7 
-13 EYSSMSIIDFIKG
+13 MSIIDFIKG
-26 LFVGETKEEANQ
+26 LFGGEPNEEADQ
-38 STNVVEEK
+38 SSSVVGDM
-46 SVNSEAFVDRNPT
+46 SVNSDVCVDKTPT
-59 LENVARFVIQKGV
+59 LENVARFVIQKGM

-79 RYFQIGYNLSGRLMS
+79 RYFQIGYKQSGNLMS

-99 GILDSS
+99 GVLDSS
-105 YNVLVDADIS
+105 YNVLVDANIPDQ
-115 DHELTQLLN
+115 ELAQLLS
-124 KETIKKTDSHH
+124 KETHETTDSNH
-135 VISASGFEVKII
+135 VFSASGFEVKII
-147 SSSPIDI
+147 SSSPTDVE
-154 DSSIKSYIPK
+154 SSIKPYIPGM
-164 LSKYE
+164 SKYE
-169 CYVVFDTETSGLSP
+169 SYVVFDTETSGLSP

-195 KYNTLTGEA
+195 KYNTRTGET
-204 IDTQSIFIKPS
+204 IDTRSIYIKPS
-215 PHCVIESAALR
+215 PHCVIEPAALR

-246 NTFIEFIGTCPL
+246 NTFIEFIGVCPL

-273 CEMVNIPLPTNP
+273 CEMVGIPLPTNP
-285 VCDVLAMVRQLALPT
+285 VCDILAMVRKLALPT
-300 ENKKLGTISEHFG
+300 ENKKLRTISEHFG
-313 FEGGCFHEAI
+313 FDGGCFHEAI
-323 KDCDATNFVIRQ
+323 KDCDATNFVLRK
-335 IYFNNEGKPIGKS
+335 IYFNEEGKPVGKS
-348 VDDIHSNLY
+348 VEDIHFNLHK
-357 RNGVKLEPYIEQ
+357 RGVALEPYIEQ

-400 SYSTVKDLEET
+400 SYNTVKDLEET

-424 SIGKIE
+424 SIRKLE
-430 PDIYYGKRLIDVYSR
+430 PDIYYGKRAIDVYSR

-463 SSLTQKKI
+463 SSLSQKKI

-485 FRAHEEE
+485 FRVHEEE
-492 PQTKIDRD
+492 PQTKIERD
-500 FTYGKRLIDCYS
+500 FTFGKRLIDCYS
-512 KEGDFLKRY
+512 KDGDFLKRY

-527 VTELGFAGDSPIKT
+527 ITELGFAGDSPIKT

-583 VFDLDGNYL
+583 VFDIDGNYL
-592 NVFLKIIDCTATYG
+592 NVFLKITDCTSAYG

-627 FRYSNTPLSEE
+627 FRYSNAPLSEE

-646 YAYRETSKVEN
+646 YAYRETSKVSN

>member
-1 MLRTKQ
+1 
-7 VINNNE
+7 
-13 EYSSMSIIDFIKG
+13 MSIINFIKG
-26 LFVGETKEEANQ
+26 LFGGEPNDETNQ
-38 STNVVEEK
+38 NANVVEDK
-46 SVNSEAFVDRNPT
+46 SANSVCSVDKTPI
-59 LENVARFVIQKGV
+59 LENVARFIIQKGV

-79 RYFQIGYNLSGRLMS
+79 RYFQIGFKLSGSLIS

-99 GILDSS
+99 GVLDNN
-105 YNVLVDADIS
+105 YNVLIDANIS
-115 DHELTQLLN
+115 DQELVQLLN
-124 KETIKKTDSHH
+124 RETPEIADSTNGF
-135 VISASGFEVKII
+135 SGSGFEVKII

-154 DSSIKSYIPK
+154 ETSINPYISG
-164 LSKYE
+164 LSNYE
-169 CYVVFDTETSGLSP
+169 CYIVFDTETSGLSP

-204 IDTQSIFIKPS
+204 IDTQSIYIKPS
-215 PHCVIESAALR
+215 PHCVIEPAALS

-241 KDEAI
+241 KCDAI
-246 NTFIEFIGTCPL
+246 NTFIEFIGSYPL

-273 CEMVNIPLPTNP
+273 CEMVNVSLPTNP

-300 ENKKLGTISEHFG
+300 ENKKLGTISEYFG

-323 KDCDATNFVIRQ
+323 KDCDATNFVLRK
-335 IYFNNEGKPIGKS
+335 IYFNNEGKPVGKS

-357 RNGVKLEPYIEQ
+357 RNGVKLESYIEQ

-424 SIGKIE
+424 SIGKLE

-445 TTGEF
+445 TTGKF
-450 LFTKTLEECAGLA
+450 LFTKTLEESAGLA

-592 NVFLKIIDCTATYG
+592 NVFLKITDCTATYG

-614 CLSAGKPQYNGYI
+614 CLSSGKPQYNGYI
-627 FRYSNTPLSEE
+627 FRYSKTPLSEE
-638 ELAAAKEN
+638 ELSAAKEN

>member
-1 MLRTKQ
+1 
-7 VINNNE
+7 
-13 EYSSMSIIDFIKG
+13 MSIIDFIKG
-26 LFVGETKEEANQ
+26 LFGGEPT
-38 STNVVEEK
+38 EK
-46 SVNSEAFVDRNPT
+46 VDQCAGIEDKSINMDCFVDKTPT
-59 LENVARFVIQKGV
+59 LENVARFIIQKGV

-99 GILDSS
+99 GVLDSS
-105 YNVLVDADIS
+105 YNVLVDASIS
-115 DHELTQLLN
+115 DQELAQLLS
-124 KETIKKTDSHH
+124 KGTPETADSHH
-135 VISASGFEVKII
+135 VFSGSGFEVKII

-154 DSSIKSYIPK
+154 ESFIKPYIPG

-169 CYVVFDTETSGLSP
+169 SYVVFDTETSGLSP

-195 KYNTLTGEA
+195 KYNTLTGET
-204 IDTQSIFIKPS
+204 IDTRSIYIKPS
-215 PHCVIESAALR
+215 PHCVIEPAALR
-226 VNGIDIEKLKQTGVS
+226 VNGIDIEKLNQTGVS

-246 NTFIEFIGTCPL
+246 NSFIEFIGTCPL

-273 CEMVNIPLPTNP
+273 CEMVNIPLPNNP
-285 VCDVLAMVRQLALPT
+285 VCDVLAMVKKLALPT

-323 KDCDATNFVIRQ
+323 RDCDATNFVLRK
-335 IYFNNEGKPIGKS
+335 IYFNEEGKPIGKS
-348 VDDIHSNLY
+348 VEDIHLNLHKG
-357 RNGVKLEPYIEQ
+357 GVTLEPYIEQ

-400 SYSTVKDLEET
+400 SYNTVKDLEET

-424 SIGKIE
+424 SIRKLE
-430 PDIYYGKRLIDVYSR
+430 PDIYYGKRAIDVYSR

-463 SSLTQKKI
+463 SSLSQKKI
-471 ANATLEKSWLGEYG
+471 ANAILEKSWLGEYG
-485 FRAHEEE
+485 FRVHEEE
-492 PQTKIDRD
+492 PQTKIERD
-500 FTYGKRLIDCYS
+500 FTFGKRLIDCYS
-512 KEGDFLKRY
+512 KDGDFLKRY

-527 VTELGFAGDSPIKT
+527 ITELGFAGDSPIKT

-583 VFDLDGNYL
+583 VFDIDGNYL
-592 NVFLKIIDCTATYG
+592 NVFLKITDCTSAYG

-627 FRYSNTPLSEE
+627 FRYSNAPLSEE

-646 YAYRETSKVEN
+646 YAYRETSKVSN

>member
-1 MLRTKQ
+1 
-7 VINNNE
+7 
-13 EYSSMSIIDFIKG
+13 MSIINFIKG
-26 LFVGETKEEANQ
+26 LFGGEPNDETDQNV
-38 STNVVEEK
+38 NVVEDK
-46 SVNSEAFVDRNPT
+46 SANSDCAVDKTPT
-59 LENVARFVIQKGV
+59 IENVARFVIQKGV

-99 GILDSS
+99 GVLDNN
-105 YNVLVDADIS
+105 YNVLVDANIS
-115 DHELTQLLN
+115 DQELAQLLS
-124 KETIKKTDSHH
+124 KEIPETLDCH
-135 VISASGFEVKII
+135 SASSAFGFELKVI
-147 SSSPIDI
+147 SSSPTEIE
-154 DSSIKSYIPK
+154 SSIKPYIPG

-169 CYVVFDTETSGLSP
+169 SYVVFDTETSGLSP
-183 QQGHEILQIGAV
+183 QQAHEILQIGAV
-195 KYNTLTGEA
+195 KYNTQTGET
-204 IDTQSIFIKPS
+204 IDTRSIYIKPS
-215 PHCVIESAALR
+215 PHCVIEPAALR
-226 VNGIDIEKLKQTGVS
+226 VNGIDIEKLKQTGMS

-246 NTFIEFIGTCPL
+246 NTFIQFIGTCPL

-323 KDCDATNFVIRQ
+323 KDCDATNFVLRK
-335 IYFNNEGKPIGKS
+335 IYFNSEGKPVGKS
-348 VDDIHSNLY
+348 VDEIHSNLY
-357 RNGVKLEPYIEQ
+357 KNGVKLEPYIEQ

-471 ANATLEKSWLGEYG
+471 ANATIEKSWLGEYG

-512 KEGDFLKRY
+512 KDGDFLKRY

-549 YNLNGYIFIYAT
+549 YNLNGYIFIFAT
-561 TEQPIQKIEGAPLT
+561 SEQPIQKIEGAPMT

-583 VFDLDGNYL
+583 VFDLDGKLL
-592 NVFLKIIDCTATYG
+592 NVFLKITECTATYN

-614 CLSAGKPQYNGYI
+614 CLSSGKPQYNGYI
-627 FRYSNTPLSEE
+627 FRYSDAPLSEE
-638 ELAAAKEN
+638 ELAAAREN
-646 YAYRETSKVEN
+646 YAYRETSKVTN